1 MIHQYLECVIMV
13 KPRNN
18 NNRRR
23 NNRRP
28 GGNNGNNFESNGPSI
43 KVRGSS
49 KQIYEKYLSLARDA
63 QSSGDNVLQES
74 YFQHA
79 EHYARLLIESGKFE
93 KQESSS
99 ENKNSSN
106 QVSNGQVSN
115 SNGHTN
121 NKSVEEKSIDSKE
134 EIKENV
140 ISIAEGDDLDVAE
153 SS

>member
-1 MIHQYLECVIMV
+1 MV

-28 GGNNGNNFESNGPSI
+28 GGNNGNNSESNGPSI

-49 KQIYEKYLSLARDA
+49 KQIYEKYISLARDA

-79 EHYARLLIESGKFE
+79 EHYARILIESGKFE
-93 KQESSS
+93 KQESLS
-99 ENKNSSN
+99 EDKIFSEQS
-106 QVSNGQVSN
+106 SNGQVSN
-115 SNGHTN
+115 STGHTN
-121 NKSVEEKSIDSKE
+121 NKSVEEKVLNSKE

-140 ISIAEGDDLDVAE
+140 ISIPDDNDLDVAE

>member
-1 MIHQYLECVIMV
+1 MV

-23 NNRRP
+23 NSRRP
-28 GGNNGNNFESNGPSI
+28 GGNNGNNSESNGPSI

-49 KQIYEKYLSLARDA
+49 KQIYEKYISLARDA

-79 EHYARLLIESGKFE
+79 EHYARILIESGKFE
-93 KQESSS
+93 KQESLS
-99 ENKNSSN
+99 EDKNSSEQN
-106 QVSNGQVSN
+106 SNGQVSN
-115 SNGHTN
+115 STGHTN
-121 NKSVEEKSIDSKE
+121 NKSVEEKVLNSKE

-140 ISIAEGDDLDVAE
+140 ISIPKDNDLDVAE

>member
-1 MIHQYLECVIMV
+1 MV

-28 GGNNGNNFESNGPSI
+28 GGNNGNNSESNGPSI

-49 KQIYEKYLSLARDA
+49 KQIYEKYISLARDA

-79 EHYARLLIESGKFE
+79 EHYARILIESGKFE
-93 KQESSS
+93 KQESLS
-99 ENKNSSN
+99 EDKNSSEQN
-106 QVSNGQVSN
+106 SNGQVSN
-115 SNGHTN
+115 STGHTN
-121 NKSVEEKSIDSKE
+121 NKSVEEKVLNSKE

-140 ISIAEGDDLDVAE
+140 ISIPEDEDLEVAE

>member
-1 MIHQYLECVIMV
+1 MV

-28 GGNNGNNFESNGPSI
+28 GGNNGNNSESNGPSI

-49 KQIYEKYLSLARDA
+49 KQIYEKYISLARDA

-79 EHYARLLIESGKFE
+79 EHYARILIESGKFE
-93 KQESSS
+93 KQESLS
-99 ENKNSSN
+99 EDKNSSE
-106 QVSNGQVSN
+106 QSSNGQVSN
-115 SNGHTN
+115 STGHTN
-121 NKSVEEKSIDSKE
+121 NKSVGEKVLNSKE

-140 ISIAEGDDLDVAE
+140 ISIPDDNDLDVAE

>member
-1 MIHQYLECVIMV
+1 MV

-23 NNRRP
+23 NRRS
-28 GGNNGNNFESNGPSI
+28 GGGNGNNFESNGPSI

-63 QSSGDNVLQES
+63 RSSGDAVLQES
-74 YFQHA
+74 YSQHA

-93 KQESSS
+93 SNDNNSNSKPSNGVKSDDQTG
-99 ENKNSSN
+99 NKNSDDVK
-106 QVSNGQVSN
+106 QVSQENGQ
-115 SNGHTN
+115 
-121 NKSVEEKSIDSKE
+121 
-134 EIKENV
+134 ENV
-140 ISIAEGDDLDVAE
+140 ISIPETDQLDVAE

>member
-1 MIHQYLECVIMV
+1 MV

-18 NNRRR
+18 NRRR
-23 NNRRP
+23 NSRRP
-28 GGNNGNNFESNGPSI
+28 GGNNGNNSESNGPSI

-49 KQIYEKYLSLARDA
+49 KQIYEKYISLARDA

-79 EHYARLLIESGKFE
+79 EHYARILIESGKFE
-93 KQESSS
+93 KQESLS
-99 ENKNSSN
+99 EDKNSSEQN
-106 QVSNGQVSN
+106 SNGQVSN
-115 SNGHTN
+115 STGHTN
-121 NKSVEEKSIDSKE
+121 NKSVEEKVLNSKE

-140 ISIAEGDDLDVAE
+140 ISIPEDDDLEVVE

>member
-1 MIHQYLECVIMV
+1 MV

-23 NNRRP
+23 NRRS
-28 GGNNGNNFESNGPSI
+28 GGGNGNNFESNGPSI

-63 QSSGDNVLQES
+63 RSSGDAVLQES
-74 YFQHA
+74 YSQHA

-93 KQESSS
+93 NNDNASNSKPSNEVKSDDQTG
-99 ENKNSSN
+99 NKNSDDVK
-106 QVSNGQVSN
+106 QVSQEDGQ
-115 SNGHTN
+115 
-121 NKSVEEKSIDSKE
+121 
-134 EIKENV
+134 ENI
-140 ISIAEGDDLDVAE
+140 ISIPETDQLDVAE

>member
-1 MIHQYLECVIMV
+1 MV

-28 GGNNGNNFESNGPSI
+28 GGNNGNNSESNGPSI

-49 KQIYEKYLSLARDA
+49 KQIYEKYISLARDA
-63 QSSGDNVLQES
+63 QSSGDNVLEES

-79 EHYARLLIESGKFE
+79 EHYARILIESGKFE
-93 KQESSS
+93 KQESLS
-99 ENKNSSN
+99 EDKNSSEQN
-106 QVSNGQVSN
+106 SNGQVSN
-115 SNGHTN
+115 STGHTN
-121 NKSVEEKSIDSKE
+121 NKSVEEKVLNSKE

-140 ISIAEGDDLDVAE
+140 ISIPEDDDLEVVE

>member
-1 MIHQYLECVIMV
+1 MV

-49 KQIYEKYLSLARDA
+49 KQIYEKYISLARDA

-79 EHYARLLIESGKFE
+79 EHYARILIESGKFK
-93 KQESSS
+93 KQESLS
-99 ENKNSSN
+99 EDKNSSE
-106 QVSNGQVSN
+106 QSSNGQVSN
-115 SNGHTN
+115 STGHTN
-121 NKSVEEKSIDSKE
+121 NKSVEEKVLNSKE

-140 ISIAEGDDLDVAE
+140 ISIPNDNDLDVAE

>member
-1 MIHQYLECVIMV
+1 MV

-28 GGNNGNNFESNGPSI
+28 GGNNGNNSESNGPSI

-49 KQIYEKYLSLARDA
+49 KQIYEKYISLARDA

-79 EHYARLLIESGKFE
+79 EHYARILIESGKFE
-93 KQESSS
+93 KQESLS
-99 ENKNSSN
+99 EDKNSSEQN
-106 QVSNGQVSN
+106 SNGQVSN
-115 SNGHTN
+115 STGHTN
-121 NKSVEEKSIDSKE
+121 NKSVEEKVLNSKE

-140 ISIAEGDDLDVAE
+140 ISIQEDDDLEVAE

>member
-1 MIHQYLECVIMV
+1 MV

-28 GGNNGNNFESNGPSI
+28 GGNNGNNSESNGPSI

-49 KQIYEKYLSLARDA
+49 KQIYEKYISLARDA

-79 EHYARLLIESGKFE
+79 EHYARILIESGKFE
-93 KQESSS
+93 KQESLS
-99 ENKNSSN
+99 EDKNSSE
-106 QVSNGQVSN
+106 QSSNGQVSN
-115 SNGHTN
+115 STGHTN
-121 NKSVEEKSIDSKE
+121 NKSVEEKVLNSKE

-140 ISIAEGDDLDVAE
+140 ISIPDDNDLDVAE

>member
-1 MIHQYLECVIMV
+1 MV

-28 GGNNGNNFESNGPSI
+28 GGNNGNNSESNGPSI

-49 KQIYEKYLSLARDA
+49 KQIYEKYISLARDA

-79 EHYARLLIESGKFE
+79 EHYARILIESGKFE
-93 KQESSS
+93 KQETLS
-99 ENKNSSN
+99 EDKNSSE
-106 QVSNGQVSN
+106 QSSNGQVTN
-115 SNGHTN
+115 STGHTN
-121 NKSVEEKSIDSKE
+121 NKSVEEKVLNSKE

-140 ISIAEGDDLDVAE
+140 ISIPDDNDLDVAE

>member
-1 MIHQYLECVIMV
+1 MV

-23 NNRRP
+23 NSRRP
-28 GGNNGNNFESNGPSI
+28 GGNNGNNSESNGPSI

-49 KQIYEKYLSLARDA
+49 KQIYEKYISLARDA

-79 EHYARLLIESGKFE
+79 EHYARILIESGKFE
-93 KQESSS
+93 KQESLS
-99 ENKNSSN
+99 EDKNSSEQN
-106 QVSNGQVSN
+106 SNGQVSN
-115 SNGHTN
+115 STGHTN
-121 NKSVEEKSIDSKE
+121 NKSVEEKVLNSKE

-140 ISIAEGDDLDVAE
+140 ISIPDDNDLDVFWTI
-153 SS
+153 

>member
-1 MIHQYLECVIMV
+1 MV

-28 GGNNGNNFESNGPSI
+28 GGNNGNNSESNGPSI

-49 KQIYEKYLSLARDA
+49 KQIYEKYISLARDA

-79 EHYARLLIESGKFE
+79 EHYARILIESGKFE
-93 KQESSS
+93 KQESLS
-99 ENKNSSN
+99 EDKNSSE
-106 QVSNGQVSN
+106 QSSNGQVSN
-115 SNGHTN
+115 STGQTN
-121 NKSVEEKSIDSKE
+121 NKSVEEKILNSKE

-140 ISIAEGDDLDVAE
+140 ISIPDDNDLDVAE

>member
-1 MIHQYLECVIMV
+1 MV

-28 GGNNGNNFESNGPSI
+28 GGNNGNNSESNGPSI

-49 KQIYEKYLSLARDA
+49 KQIYEKYISLARDA

-79 EHYARLLIESGKFE
+79 EHYARILIESGKFE
-93 KQESSS
+93 KQESLS
-99 ENKNSSN
+99 EDKNSSE
-106 QVSNGQVSN
+106 QSSNGQVSN
-115 SNGHTN
+115 STGHTN
-121 NKSVEEKSIDSKE
+121 NKSVEEKVLNSKE

-140 ISIAEGDDLDVAE
+140 ISIPNDNDLDVAE

>member
-1 MIHQYLECVIMV
+1 MV

-23 NNRRP
+23 NRRS
-28 GGNNGNNFESNGPSI
+28 GGGNGNNFESNGPSI

-63 QSSGDNVLQES
+63 RSSGDSVLQES
-74 YFQHA
+74 YSQHA

-93 KQESSS
+93 SNDNTSSS
-99 ENKNSSN
+99 KSSNELKNDDQAVNKNSDDIK
-106 QVSNGQVSN
+106 Q
-115 SNGHTN
+115 T
-121 NKSVEEKSIDSKE
+121 SKE
-134 EIKENV
+134 DGQENV
-140 ISIAEGDDLDVAE
+140 ISIPETDQLDVAE

>member
-1 MIHQYLECVIMV
+1 MV

-23 NNRRP
+23 NRRS
-28 GGNNGNNFESNGPSI
+28 GGGNGNNSESNGPSI

-63 QSSGDNVLQES
+63 RSSGDAVLQES
-74 YFQHA
+74 YSQHA

-93 KQESSS
+93 SNDNNSNSKPSNEVKSDDQTA
-99 ENKNSSN
+99 NKNSDDVK
-106 QVSNGQVSN
+106 QVSQEDGQ
-115 SNGHTN
+115 
-121 NKSVEEKSIDSKE
+121 
-134 EIKENV
+134 ENV
-140 ISIAEGDDLDVAE
+140 ISIPETDQLDVAE

>member
-1 MIHQYLECVIMV
+1 MV

-23 NNRRP
+23 NRRS
-28 GGNNGNNFESNGPSI
+28 GGGNGNNFESNGPSI

-63 QSSGDNVLQES
+63 RSSGDAVLQES
-74 YFQHA
+74 YSQHA

-93 KQESSS
+93 NNDNTSNNKPSNEVKSDDQAG
-99 ENKNSSN
+99 NKNSDDAK
-106 QVSNGQVSN
+106 QVSQEDGQ
-115 SNGHTN
+115 
-121 NKSVEEKSIDSKE
+121 
-134 EIKENV
+134 ENV
-140 ISIAEGDDLDVAE
+140 ISIPETDQLDVAE

>member
-1 MIHQYLECVIMV
+1 MV

-18 NNRRR
+18 NSRRR

-28 GGNNGNNFESNGPSI
+28 GGSNGNNSESNGPSI

-49 KQIYEKYLSLARDA
+49 KQIYEKYISLARDA

-79 EHYARLLIESGKFE
+79 EHYARILIESGKFE
-93 KQESSS
+93 KQESLS
-99 ENKNSSN
+99 EDKNSSEQN
-106 QVSNGQVSN
+106 SNGQVSN
-115 SNGHTN
+115 STGHTN
-121 NKSVEEKSIDSKE
+121 NKSVEEKVLNSKE

-140 ISIAEGDDLDVAE
+140 ISIPDDNDLDVAE

>member
-1 MIHQYLECVIMV
+1 MV
-13 KPRNN
+13 KPRHN

-23 NNRRP
+23 NRRP

-63 QSSGDNVLQES
+63 QSSGDNVLLES

-93 KQESSS
+93 KQEMSS
-99 ENKNSSN
+99 EDKTSTSQSSN
-106 QVSNGQVSN
+106 EQIKNQSADKKVS
-115 SNGHTN
+115 
-121 NKSVEEKSIDSKE
+121 ESKE

-140 ISIAEGDDLDVAE
+140 ISIPKSNDLDVAE

>member
-1 MIHQYLECVIMV
+1 M
-13 KPRNN
+13 N

-23 NNRRP
+23 NSRRP
-28 GGNNGNNFESNGPSI
+28 GGNNGNNSESNGPSI

-49 KQIYEKYLSLARDA
+49 KQIYEKYISLARDA

-79 EHYARLLIESGKFE
+79 EHYARILIESGKFE
-93 KQESSS
+93 KQESLS
-99 ENKNSSN
+99 EDKNSSE
-106 QVSNGQVSN
+106 QSSNGQVTN
-115 SNGHTN
+115 STGHTN
-121 NKSVEEKSIDSKE
+121 NKSVEEKVLNSKE

-140 ISIAEGDDLDVAE
+140 ISIPDDNDLDVAE

>member
-1 MIHQYLECVIMV
+1 MV

-23 NNRRP
+23 NRRS
-28 GGNNGNNFESNGPSI
+28 GGGNGNNFESNGPSI

-63 QSSGDNVLQES
+63 RSSGDSVLQES
-74 YFQHA
+74 YSQHA

-93 KQESSS
+93 SNDNTSNSKSSN
-99 ENKNSSN
+99 ELKNDDQAVNKNSNDIRQTSN
-106 QVSNGQVSN
+106 EDGQ
-115 SNGHTN
+115 
-121 NKSVEEKSIDSKE
+121 
-134 EIKENV
+134 ENV
-140 ISIAEGDDLDVAE
+140 ISIPETDQLDVAE

>member
-1 MIHQYLECVIMV
+1 MV

-28 GGNNGNNFESNGPSI
+28 GGNNGNNSESNGPSI

-49 KQIYEKYLSLARDA
+49 KQIYEKYISLARDA

-79 EHYARLLIESGKFE
+79 EHYARILIESGKFE
-93 KQESSS
+93 KQESLS
-99 ENKNSSN
+99 EDKNSSE
-106 QVSNGQVSN
+106 QSSNGQVSN
-115 SNGHTN
+115 STGHTN
-121 NKSVEEKSIDSKE
+121 NKSVEEKVLNSKE
-134 EIKENV
+134 EVKENV
-140 ISIAEGDDLDVAE
+140 ISIPDDNDLDVAE

>member
-1 MIHQYLECVIMV
+1 MV

-23 NNRRP
+23 NSRRP
-28 GGNNGNNFESNGPSI
+28 GGNNGNNSESNGPSI

-49 KQIYEKYLSLARDA
+49 KQIYEKYISLARDA

-79 EHYARLLIESGKFE
+79 EHYARILIESGKFE
-93 KQESSS
+93 KQESLS
-99 ENKNSSN
+99 EDKNSSE
-106 QVSNGQVSN
+106 QSSNGQVSN
-115 SNGHTN
+115 STGHTN
-121 NKSVEEKSIDSKE
+121 NKSVEEKVLNSKE

-140 ISIAEGDDLDVAE
+140 ISIPNDNDLDVAE

>member
-1 MIHQYLECVIMV
+1 MV

-28 GGNNGNNFESNGPSI
+28 GGNNGNNSESNGHSI

-49 KQIYEKYLSLARDA
+49 KQIYEKYISLARDA

-79 EHYARLLIESGKFE
+79 EHYARILIESGKFE
-93 KQESSS
+93 KQESLS
-99 ENKNSSN
+99 EDKNSSE
-106 QVSNGQVSN
+106 QSSNGQVSN
-115 SNGHTN
+115 STGHTN
-121 NKSVEEKSIDSKE
+121 NKSVEEKVLNSKE

-140 ISIAEGDDLDVAE
+140 ISIPDDNDLDVAE